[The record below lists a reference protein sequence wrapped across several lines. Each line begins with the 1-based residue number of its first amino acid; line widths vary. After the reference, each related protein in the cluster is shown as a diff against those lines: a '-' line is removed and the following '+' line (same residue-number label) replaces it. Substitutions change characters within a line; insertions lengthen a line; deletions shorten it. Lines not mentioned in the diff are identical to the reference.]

1 MAEIFRSR
9 GAAFR
14 KSHVLSPQQVKALRA
29 IQRCRTPALGGHKD
43 VCEACGY
50 AELHYHSCRNRS
62 CPKCQALAQAKW
74 IEGRLERVLPVN
86 YFHVVFTLPA
96 AVASFARRAP
106 RAVYDLLFATASAT
120 LLELGRDE
128 KHLGAQLGATLVL
141 HTWTRD
147 LRLHPHIHA
156 VVTGGG
162 LSFDG
167 ARWVEAK
174 GRGKYLFPVKVLS
187 SLFRGKFL
195 AALERAF
202 VEGELG
208 LDSAEPLERSRFD
221 AIVQPL
227 HKREWVVYAKR
238 PFAGPEQVFR
248 YLGRY
253 THRIAI
259 SNDRLVAIDAD
270 TVTFRGRG
278 DRKVTLDH
286 DTFMS
291 RFLQHVLPKGFFK
304 IRHYGL
310 MASSNAK
317 TKLEVA
323 RQLLVA
329 QGAAKGDVRAAAETW
344 REFYERLTGRD
355 LTACPR
361 CKVGRL
367 VRTELLP
374 DHAFLER
381 FASRAGKGPDP

>member
-14 KSHVLSPQQVKALRA
+14 QSHVLTPQQVKALRA

-43 VCEACGY
+43 VCEGCGHV
-50 AELHYHSCRNRS
+50 ELSYNSCRNRS
-62 CPKCQALAQAKW
+62 CPKCQALAQAEW
-74 IEGRLERVLPVN
+74 IEGRLERVLPVD

-96 AVASFARRAP
+96 ELRWFARRAP
-106 RAVYDLLFATASAT
+106 RAIYDLLFASASAT
-120 LLELGRDE
+120 LLELGRDP
-128 KHLGAQLGATLVL
+128 KRLGAQLGATLVL

-147 LRLHPHIHA
+147 LRLHPHVHA

-167 ARWVEAK
+167 SRWVEASA
-174 GRGKYLFPVKVLS
+174 RGKYLFPVKVLA

-202 VEGELG
+202 VEGELA
-208 LDSAEPLERSRFD
+208 LDSEEPLERSRFD

-227 HKREWVVYAKR
+227 HRREWNVYAKR

-248 YLGRY
+248 YLGLY
-253 THRIAI
+253 THRVAI
-259 SNDRLVAIDAD
+259 SNHRLHAIDAN
-270 TVTFRGRG
+270 TVTFGTKDG
-278 DRKVTLDH
+278 GAVTLDH
-286 DTFMS
+286 DTFMA
-291 RFLQHVLPKGFFK
+291 RFLQHVLPKGFVK

-310 MASSNAK
+310 MASSNAT
-317 TKLEVA
+317 TKLEAA
-323 RQLLVA
+323 RLHLEA
-329 QGAAKGDVRAAAETW
+329 QGAAKGDTRDAAETW
-344 REFYERLTGRD
+344 LELHERLTGRD
-355 LTACPR
+355 LAACPR

-374 DHAFLER
+374 DHAFLDR
-381 FASRAGKGPDP
+381 LARRAGKGPDP